1 MSRVLS
7 EDRLVGGRVRLRQ
20 PLYGF
25 RTAIDP
31 VLLAAAVPVEAGE
44 AVLEAGLGT
53 GAAALALLARVPEA
67 RVVGIERDAELAE
80 IARANAGL
88 NAAEDRLAV
97 LCGDLADRTTQRA
110 AASLGPFRHAMAN
123 PPFFRG
129 GTAPPDPLRRA
140 AAHEEAEAPLSLWV
154 SVLARRLLPRGTLTL
169 ILPPERL
176 AEALAACAATGVGS
190 VVLFPLWPRAG
201 QPARR
206 LIMQGVKGGRAPLR
220 LSAGLVL
227 HEGDGF
233 TDEAQA
239 VLRDG
244 DALRL
249 G

>member
-1 MSRVLS
+1 MLR
-7 EDRLVGGRVRLRQ
+7 EDRLIGGRVRLRQ

-25 RTAIDP
+25 RAAIDP

-53 GAAALALLARVPEA
+53 GAAALALLARVPQA

-88 NAAEDRLAV
+88 NAAEDRLTV

-110 AASLGPFRHAMAN
+110 AAGLGPFRHAMAN

-129 GTAPPDPLRRA
+129 GTAPPDPLRRT
-140 AAHEEAEAPLSLWV
+140 AAHEEAEAPLSLWI
-154 SVLARRLLPRGTLTL
+154 SVLARRLVPRGTLTV

-176 AEALAACAATGVGS
+176 AEALAAYAACGVGG

-206 LIMQGVKGGRAPLR
+206 LIIQGVKGGRAPLR
-220 LSAGLVL
+220 LSAGLAL
-227 HEGDGF
+227 HQGEGF
-233 TDEAQA
+233 TPEAQA

-244 DALRL
+244 APLPVHPD
-249 G
+249 

>member
-1 MSRVLS
+1 M
-7 EDRLVGGRVRLRQ
+7 
-20 PLYGF
+20 
-25 RTAIDP
+25 
-31 VLLAAAVPVEAGE
+31 LLAASVPAEAGE

-53 GAAALALLARVPEA
+53 GAAALALLARVPQA

-80 IARANAGL
+80 IARVNAAL
-88 NAAEDRLAV
+88 NAAEDRLVV

-110 AASLGPFRHAMAN
+110 AAGLGPFRHAMAN

-129 GTAPPDPLRRA
+129 GTAPPDPLRRT
-140 AAHEEAEAPLSLWV
+140 AAHEAAEVPLALWV
-154 SVLARRLLPRGTLTL
+154 SVLARRLLPRGTLSL

-176 AEALAACAATGVGS
+176 AEALAAYAACGVGS

-206 LIMQGVKGGRAPLR
+206 MIVQGVKGGRAPLR
-220 LSAGLVL
+220 LSPGVVL

-233 TDEAQA
+233 TDEAQE
-239 VLRDG
+239 VLREG
-244 DALRL
+244 APLAL

>member
-1 MSRVLS
+1 MLS

-25 RTAIDP
+25 RAAIDP

-44 AVLEAGLGT
+44 SVLEAGLGT
-53 GAAALALLARVPEA
+53 GAAALALLARVPQA

-80 IARANAGL
+80 IARVNAAL
-88 NAAEDRLAV
+88 NAAEDRLAII
-97 LCGDLADRTTQRA
+97 CGDLADRTTQRA

-129 GTAPPDPLRRA
+129 GTASPDPLRRA
-140 AAHEEAEAPLSLWV
+140 AAHEAAEAPLSLWV
-154 SVLARRLLPRGTLTL
+154 LLLARRLLPRGTLSL

-176 AEALAACAATGVGS
+176 AEALAAYAACGVGS

-206 LIMQGVKGGRAPLR
+206 LILQGVKGGRAPLR
-220 LSAGLVL
+220 LTAGLVL
-227 HEGDGF
+227 HGGEDF
-233 TDEAQA
+233 SAAAQA

-244 DALRL
+244 APLTLRPD
-249 G
+249 